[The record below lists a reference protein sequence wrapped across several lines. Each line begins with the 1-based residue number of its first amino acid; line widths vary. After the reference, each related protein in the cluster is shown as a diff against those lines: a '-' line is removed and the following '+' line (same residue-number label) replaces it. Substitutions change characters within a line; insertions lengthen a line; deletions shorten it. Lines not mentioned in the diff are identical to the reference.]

1 MMKSL
6 QQLFPP
12 LDDLLTLPAE
22 QIAPILLEY
31 LQQHGDRIHRYNL
44 MLQGSEFGQ
53 YAGRKYDEAARVVQ
67 EAWSILHVEGLIAPS
82 VGDTSNHQWFI
93 TRKGKLITSRGE
105 YESYRRGY
113 LLAEN
118 SLGPELEQKIRPL
131 FLGGDYD
138 TAVFKAFREL
148 EVRVRDAGGF
158 SEEVLGV
165 PLMRTAF
172 DVKSGPLTDQS
183 RIEGER
189 VATQHL
195 FAGAIGIFKNPSSH
209 RSVSFSPK
217 EAAAII
223 RFADYLLSWVDSIDK
238 ARHERSGDSTVA
250 PGVGD

>member
-1 MMKSL
+1 
-6 QQLFPP
+6 
-12 LDDLLTLPAE
+12 
-22 QIAPILLEY
+22 
-31 LQQHGDRIHRYNL
+31 

-53 YAGRKYDEAARVVQ
+53 YASLNYDKAARVIQ

-82 VGDTSNHQWFI
+82 GDTSNHQWFI
-93 TRKGKLITSRGE
+93 TRKGKLIKSRGE

-118 SLGPELEQKIRPL
+118 SLAPELEQKVRPL

-148 EVRVRDAGGF
+148 EVRVRDSGGF
-158 SEEVLGV
+158 SEELLGV

-172 DVKSGPLTDQS
+172 DVKSGPLTDHS
-183 RIEGER
+183 RVEGER
-189 VATQHL
+189 VAAQHL

-209 RSVSFSPK
+209 RNVSFSPK

-238 ARHERSGDSTVA
+238 DRDERSHESNQA
-250 PGVGD
+250 PA